1 MQRNRT
7 SNRHAD
13 RRFLYAA
20 VGFVLLLFLGLIY
33 SWSIFIGPLESEFGW
48 ERSQTSSIF
57 TVSIVF
63 FWLGNLA
70 SGVTSER
77 LSPRVTILIAAVC
90 AAVGFAASSF
100 TQSLPWIYVSYGVL
114 CGFAVGMGS
123 NGVLSCVLG
132 WFPGRQGLASGALM
146 MAIGLGSLV
155 LGPAVTSLLGGVGWR
170 GAFMALAVSFGVLM
184 AIGALLLRTPQR
196 ATALVETTLKESRR
210 ASGEAAAGRAAE
222 RAVAERRELTAPEML
237 RTSTFWIF
245 ILWAVLI
252 GTGGLAL
259 ISNAVPAAQDVLAGS
274 MDESAAL
281 MTATMA
287 MGSISAFNG
296 IGRLASGF
304 LWDRTGC
311 RFVTVLV
318 SVVYAASMAACAFGA
333 ATGSFPA
340 VVGGFVALGCA
351 YGASIATT
359 SAMVGSVFG
368 QRHYGMNYACALAN
382 MVLAACVGPTVSGAV
397 HAATGSYL
405 AAYAIFFALAV
416 ASAVVALWM
425 RVPHHAPTAPAP
437 DVKAA
442 AGTRPNARAPR

>member
-1 MQRNRT
+1 MQRASKNNRRYL
-7 SNRHAD
+7 S
-13 RRFLYAA
+13 AA

-33 SWSIFIGPLESEFGW
+33 SWSIFIGPLEADFGW

-63 FWLGNLA
+63 FWLGNIV
-70 SGVTSER
+70 SGFTSER
-77 LSPRVTILIAAVC
+77 LSPRATVLIAGVC

-155 LGPAVTSLLGGVGWR
+155 LGPLVNALLGSVGWR
-170 GAFMALAVSFGVLM
+170 GAFLALAVAF
-184 AIGALLLRTPQR
+184 GALMVAGSLVLRAPERAR
-196 ATALVETTLKESRR
+196 ATVQTTLKASREAMKDSSAVR
-210 ASGEAAAGRAAE
+210 ASKLAAE
-222 RAVAERRELTAPEML
+222 ERREFTTAEML
-237 RTSTFWIF
+237 RTPAFWTFV
-245 ILWAVLI
+245 LWAVLV

-274 MDESAAL
+274 MDEASAL
-281 MTATMA
+281 LTATMA

-304 LWDRTGC
+304 LWDRKGC
-311 RFVTVLV
+311 RFVAVLV
-318 SVVYAASMAACAFGA
+318 SAVYAASMAACAFGTA
-333 ATGSFPA
+333 LGSFPA
-340 VVGGFVALGCA
+340 VVAGFIALGCA
-351 YGASIATT
+351 YGASIAAT

-382 MVLAACVGPTVSGAV
+382 MVVAACVGPTVSGAV
-397 HAATGSYL
+397 HSATGSYL
-405 AAYAIFFALAV
+405 LAYAAFFALAV
-416 ASAVVALWM
+416 VSAVVAFWM
-425 RVPHHAPTAPAP
+425 RVPRKKADEGKLTRQSAPRAGE
-437 DVKAA
+437 A
-442 AGTRPNARAPR
+442 AGTAARN